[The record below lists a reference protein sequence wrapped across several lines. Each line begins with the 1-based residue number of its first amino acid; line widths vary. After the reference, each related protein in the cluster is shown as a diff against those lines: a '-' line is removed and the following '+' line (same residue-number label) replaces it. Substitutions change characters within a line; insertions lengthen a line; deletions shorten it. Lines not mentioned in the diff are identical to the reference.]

1 MCVSECGEC
10 VFCAGSEGEMV
21 VSLLGS
27 ALLIKFLQ
35 CPEDQ
40 NGWKNTLCVY
50 VGVVC
55 ACLVFGFEG

>member
-1 MCVSECGEC
+1 
-10 VFCAGSEGEMV
+10 MV

>member
-1 MCVSECGEC
+1 VSLSCVWFER
-10 VFCAGSEGEMV
+10 EMV

-27 ALLIKFLQ
+27 VLLIKFSQ

-50 VGVVC
+50 VGVGC
-55 ACLVFGFEG
+55 ACLVFDLEG